1 MIFLAIGRDCPFKSM
16 ALLKNKGSGQF
27 ESLMEF
33 IMLVDT
39 TMVNSIDLR
48 IMETKQTDSAD
59 PFPKSKTSVTGKL

>member
-39 TMVNSIDLR
+39 TLVNSIDLR
-48 IMETKQTDSAD
+48 TKLLIV
-59 PFPKSKTSVTGKL
+59 FWMLKSLMG

>member
-1 MIFLAIGRDCPFKSM
+1 M

-48 IMETKQTDSAD
+48 TKLLIV
-59 PFPKSKTSVTGKL
+59 FWMLKSLMG